1 MVSFVFVIYQKTD
14 LMSCHII
21 RDISDFCIPY
31 RICYGELKIPLS
43 DKAIINLKL
52 DLPRSGLATYIY
64 AGHPHLF
71 LHFFLNRRTYGF

>member
-1 MVSFVFVIYQKTD
+1 MVSFVFVIYQKTG

-43 DKAIINLKL
+43 GKAIINLKL
-52 DLPRSGLATYIY
+52 DLPRSGLAT
-64 AGHPHLF
+64 
-71 LHFFLNRRTYGF
+71 